1 MYQLILSQ
9 FCTQSKFFWKTGK
22 IFHKVFLTRMVVF
35 GVQTCG
41 IDTALQSLRSEKNL
55 EKLASFP
62 YWGMETLW
70 IYTWYSLANLKCD

>member
-1 MYQLILSQ
+1 
-9 FCTQSKFFWKTGK
+9 
-22 IFHKVFLTRMVVF
+22 MVVF

-55 EKLASFP
+55 EKLASLP